1 MEFAMSRFESSR
13 FDSLSDSG
21 VHVLDPKDRAML
33 DAAAAETTEETEAE
47 AHRRFL
53 KIARELPPVRL
64 EKVMRIR
71 NLIARGEYLTE
82 ERLQNT
88 VDRLLQSMR

>member
-1 MEFAMSRFESSR
+1 
-13 FDSLSDSG
+13 
-21 VHVLDPKDRAML
+21 ML

-88 VDRLLQSMR
+88 VDRLIQSMR

>member
-1 MEFAMSRFESSR
+1 MSRFESSR

-21 VHVLDPKDRAML
+21 VHVLEPKDRALL
-33 DAAAAETTEETEAE
+33 DACADALDAEETEAE

-71 NLIARGEYLTE
+71 NLIARGEYMTE
-82 ERLQNT
+82 ERLQKT
-88 VDRLLQSMR
+88 VTNLLNAMK

>member
-1 MEFAMSRFESSR
+1 MSRFESSR

-21 VHVLDPKDRAML
+21 VHVLEPKDRALL
-33 DAAAAETTEETEAE
+33 DACADALDAEETEAE

-71 NLIARGEYLTE
+71 NLIARGEYMTE

-88 VDRLLQSMR
+88 VTNLLNAMK

>member
-1 MEFAMSRFESSR
+1 ME
-13 FDSLSDSG
+13 
-21 VHVLDPKDRAML
+21 PKDRALL
-33 DAAAAETTEETEAE
+33 DACADAQEETDAE
-47 AHRRFL
+47 AHSRFL

-82 ERLQNT
+82 ARLKTT
-88 VDRLLQSMR
+88 VDRLIQAMS

>member
-1 MEFAMSRFESSR
+1 MSRFENNNG

-21 VHVLDPKDRAML
+21 VHVLDPEERRLLNACANAVDS
-33 DAAAAETTEETEAE
+33 DEETEAQ

-64 EKVMRIR
+64 EKVMKIR
-71 NLIARGEYLTE
+71 NMIARGEYITE
-82 ERLQNT
+82 ERLQAT
-88 VDRLLQSMR
+88 VDRLVRALR